1 MPMRSKTPCEH
12 QVQHRMRWRRRPRGT
27 AILFRPLHQLRPQ
40 PLNKQQQHQQLL
52 QQLAPT
58 RLRMFSLSPIMN
70 WSCTPS
76 FSMFRLRRSFAECLE
91 QATAAPP
98 HNPQARFKR
107 RWKYPQGQ
115 LVPPGC
121 LVRKGGTTVQ
131 RLQPCGSV
139 GISTKSNFNIYE
151 GLRLC
156 FHFPS
161 VFFPL
166 IDVSWHVF
174 VSGALFSGFCLLLLS
189 LVLDINVRKSQ
200 ARPLAG
206 LWCFLSPKSQG
217 GSTSGHPAGC
227 NGSPPSRV

>member
-1 MPMRSKTPCEH
+1 
-12 QVQHRMRWRRRPRGT
+12 
-27 AILFRPLHQLRPQ
+27 
-40 PLNKQQQHQQLL
+40 
-52 QQLAPT
+52 
-58 RLRMFSLSPIMN
+58 MN
-70 WSCTPS
+70 LSCTPS
-76 FSMFRLRRSFAECLE
+76 FSMFKLRRSFAECLE
-91 QATAAPP
+91 EATAAPP

-121 LVRKGGTTVQ
+121 LGRKGGTTVQ

-189 LVLDINVRKSQ
+189 LVLDINVEEVPSQ
-200 ARPLAG
+200 ATGRLVVLSLTKVPGGVHKRPPCGMQRITTLPGVTVQCSRAGWRPRPLNGACRPF
-206 LWCFLSPKSQG
+206 W
-217 GSTSGHPAGC
+217 STFMA
-227 NGSPPSRV
+227 